1 MHFQQLFGMVAL
13 IRGKLHLG
21 SGPRNERRVCQAFE
35 LVSYT
40 YLMSNDHGGSHA
52 AAPPQV

>member
-13 IRGKLHLG
+13 MRGKLHLG

-40 YLMSNDHGGSHA
+40 YLISNDHGSHA